1 MGVYRITAAVAL
13 YHAFLAILFIKVESS
28 RDPRAS
34 VQDGWWFFKFLF
46 MIVFTVIS
54 FLIPPAAFIGYSWIS
69 LIGAILFILVQ
80 LILLVDLAHSL
91 QERWAR
97 NYEQTEECIWGFLLL
112 GGSVAAY
119 VVMTVGYVLMYVFF
133 SECQTNVTLITITV
147 ISVCAITLLSIFP
160 RLQAKNP
167 RSGLFQSAV
176 VCGFATY
183 LVASAILAEPESMKC
198 KKWNTTGSVFTTVVG
213 IAFSFV
219 AVGYNV
225 FSAAGSSKDFGFGR
239 RDRVT
244 AADKDEAREALLHD
258 AEMATE
264 LEAASAE
271 ASAGHTATTVPITE
285 RAEEIVAARE
295 GRKAATIINR
305 HDEDDIEANTTEDED
320 EGVTYSYSFF
330 HLMFVLAI
338 LYMAM
343 ILTNWKS
350 VSKSSDESS
359 GTAINVDYGMTAVWV
374 KYSSSVAV
382 LLLYVWTLLAP
393 VIFPDREWI

>member
-46 MIVFTVIS
+46 MIVFTVVC
-54 FLIPPAAFIGYSWIS
+54 FLIPTKAFIGYNWIA
-69 LIGAILFILVQ
+69 LIGAVLFILVQ

-91 QERWAR
+91 QERWVR
-97 NYEQTEECIWGFLLL
+97 NYEQTQECIWGFLLL

-119 VVMTVGYVLMYVFF
+119 IVMIVGYVLMYVFF

-147 ISVCAITLLSIFP
+147 ISVCAITLVSIFP
-160 RLQAKNP
+160 RLQEKNP

-183 LVASAILAEPESMKC
+183 LVASAILAEPETMKC
-198 KKWNTTGSVFTTVVG
+198 KKWNTNGSAFTTIVG
-213 IAFSFV
+213 IAFSFI

-239 RDRVT
+239 RS
-244 AADKDEAREALLHD
+244 AAAQEEKDEAREALLHD
-258 AEMATE
+258 AEMESE
-264 LEAASAE
+264 LEAASA
-271 ASAGHTATTVPITE
+271 AHTATTVPITE

-305 HDEDDIEANTTEDED
+305 AEDDDVEAGTTEDEE

-350 VSKSSDESS
+350 VTKKDDQVS
-359 GTAINVDYGMTAVWV
+359 GSEINVDYGMTAVWV

-393 VIFPDREWI
+393 VIFPDRQWA